1 MAQKG
6 NFLWQSR
13 RDELNEEQV
22 AELEAAFSIFD
33 TDNDGCI
40 TTDELATV
48 MRSMGGV
55 TTEEELQEM
64 IQEADADGSGD
75 IDLEEFLALMAK
87 KMKDTDSEEDLKQA
101 FKVFDKD
108 NNGHISQVELRI
120 VMTNLG
126 EKMDDDE
133 VEEMIK
139 EADLDGD
146 GRINYSEFVA
156 MMTRS

>member
-1 MAQKG
+1 M
-6 NFLWQSR
+6 
-13 RDELNEEQV
+13 DELTEEQI

-33 TDNDGCI
+33 TDDDGCI
-40 TTDELATV
+40 TTDELASV

-55 TTEEELQEM
+55 TTEEELQDM
-64 IQEADADGSGD
+64 IKEADADGSGD

-108 NNGHISQVELRI
+108 NSGFITQIELRT

-126 EKMDDDE
+126 EKMDDEE

-146 GRINYSEFVA
+146 GKINYSEFVA

>member
-1 MAQKG
+1 MAHKD
-6 NFLWQSR
+6 NRVWQAR
-13 RDELNEEQV
+13 RDELTEEQI

-33 TDNDGCI
+33 TDDDGCI
-40 TTDELATV
+40 TTDELASV

-55 TTEEELQEM
+55 TTEEELQDM
-64 IQEADADGSGD
+64 IKEADADGSGD

-108 NNGHISQVELRI
+108 NSGFITQIELRT

-126 EKMDDDE
+126 EKMDDEE

-146 GRINYSEFVA
+146 GKINYSEFVA